1 MRYDDLTSRVFA
13 ALIPTYTQWY
23 CEHSQKTSVSM
34 TDLRGQNFDQESP
47 EYKLEIK
54 KKKNQFRLL
63 KKNLTDS

>member
-1 MRYDDLTSRVFA
+1 
-13 ALIPTYTQWY
+13 
-23 CEHSQKTSVSM
+23 M